1 MARRDRAI
9 ARLDPRRDRLGVEST
24 HERGPGPDSGRLRA
38 PGHRRPGAAGGGH
51 ARRGPGRGRAQ
62 PHHPGGGGRRFALPV
77 IISEQYPRGLG
88 RTTAAVAGAFEP
100 VKGVCYF
107 EKIEFAATSALAW
120 REAVTGMERRT
131 WLVAGMET
139 HVCVYQTVRALRAA
153 GHAVHVL
160 ADAVAS
166 RTPANWQNGLDL
178 GARTGAVVTNTET
191 VVFDLLGRAGTDDF
205 KLLSRLV
212 K

>member
-1 MARRDRAI
+1 MSADLALTPDGCALLVIDVQERLAAAMPDEARA
-9 ARLDPRRDRLGVEST
+9 AVERNLIT
-24 HERGPGPDSGRLRA
+24 L
-38 PGHRRPGAAGGGH
+38 AA
-51 ARRGPGRGRAQ
+51 AAE
-62 PHHPGGGGRRFALPV
+62 RFALPV

-178 GARTGAVVTNTET
+178 CVRTGAVVTNTET

-205 KLLSRLV
+205 KVLSRLV